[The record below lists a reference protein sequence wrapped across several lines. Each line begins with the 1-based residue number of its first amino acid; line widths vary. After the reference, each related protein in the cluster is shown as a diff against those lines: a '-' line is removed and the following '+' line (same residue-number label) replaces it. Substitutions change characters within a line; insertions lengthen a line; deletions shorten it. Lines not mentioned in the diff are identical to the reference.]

1 MDGFSGYNQIQI
13 HPADQYKT
21 AFITPWGMFAYRVMP
36 FGLKNAG
43 ATFQWAMTYIFHDL
57 AAIIL
62 AYLDDLTALSKKR
75 TQHLDDLR
83 IIFQRC
89 RQYNIHL
96 NPLKCVFCV
105 TAGRLLGFIVSQRGI
120 TVDPLKVQA
129 ITEIPP
135 PRNLRQLQSLQG
147 KANFLRRFV
156 PDYVVRAHG
165 FLRLLHHDIPFHWD
179 DYAQQSFDDLK
190 TTLSNAPLI
199 SAPDYN
205 RNYILYVSASAVSV
219 AGVLVQLGDDNHEH
233 VIYYV
238 SKNLSG
244 PPLKYKH
251 EEKLALAVVLA
262 VQKLR
267 HYILLRT
274 TKVVADSNPMQ
285 YFLSRRQV
293 NGKFARWIVILQE
306 YDLEFS
312 TPKSKKALVLAELV
326 TDLPSN
332 TPSAPVNMD
341 FPDEHL
347 FYIASDDP
355 WYGDLLVYLRTQK
368 FGQHPSRDDRRC
380 IRHQAPRY
388 LLIGDILYR
397 RGIHHSASLPDY

>member
-1 MDGFSGYNQIQI
+1 MPFIDQIIDDCAGHEALSFMDRFFGYNQIQI

-21 AFITPWGMFAYRVMP
+21 AFITPWGTFAYCVLP
-36 FGLKNAG
+36 FGLKNTG
-43 ATFQWAMTYIFHDL
+43 ATFQRAMTYIFHDL
-57 AAIIL
+57 AKIIL
-62 AYLDDLTALSKKR
+62 AYLDNLTTRSKKR
-75 TQHLDDLR
+75 TQHLNDLR
-83 IIFQRC
+83 IIFQQC
-89 RQYNIHL
+89 RQYNILL

-105 TAGRLLGFIVSQRGI
+105 TAGHLLSFIVSQSGI
-120 TVDPLKVQA
+120 IVNPLKVKS

-156 PDYVVRAHG
+156 LDYTIRAQS
-165 FLRLLHHDIPFHWD
+165 FLHLLRHDIPFHWD
-179 DYAQQSFDDLK
+179 DYSQQSFDDLRAA
-190 TTLSNAPLI
+190 LSNAPLM

-205 RNYILYVSASAVSV
+205 RDYILYVSASAIPVV
-219 AGVLVQLGDDNHEH
+219 GVLIQLGDENREH
-233 VIYYV
+233 VIYYI

-285 YFLSRRQV
+285 YFLSRRKA
-293 NGKFARWIVILQE
+293 NDKFARWIVILQE
-306 YDLEFS
+306 YDLNFS
-312 TPKSKKALVLAELV
+312 TPKTKKALVHAELV
-326 TDLPSN
+326 TTLPSD
-332 TPSAPVNMD
+332 TTSTPVNTN

-347 FYIASDDP
+347 FYITSDDP
-355 WYGDLLVYLRTQK
+355 WYGDLLVYLRTQN
-368 FGQHPSRDDRRC
+368 FGNHLS
-380 IRHQAPRY
+380 
-388 LLIGDILYR
+388 
-397 RGIHHSASLPDY
+397 